1 MRWARSGPRTLRRAH
16 DRALVEAAQANG
28 GTVVKGLGDGVLVM
42 FAGAAE
48 AVAAGVA
55 MQRAVDLLA
64 RSERL
69 PLAIRVGV
77 SAGDVTLEDGDCFG
91 TPVVEAARLC
101 AAAEGGHVLV
111 AEVVRVLARG
121 RGGHEMTAIGELEL
135 KGLAEPV
142 PTFDVAWEPAA
153 GAADLR
159 TRTPYVGR
167 EREREV
173 LAGRIA
179 AGATVP
185 AVWCWSPASPESAR
199 RGSRTRCARSSTTS

>member
-1 MRWARSGPRTLRRAH
+1 MRWARTAPRRRAASH

-28 GTVVKGLGDGVLVM
+28 GTVVKGLGDGVLAM

-91 TPVVEAARLC
+91 TPVVEASRLC
-101 AAAEGGHVLV
+101 AAADGGQVLV

-121 RGGHEMTAIGELEL
+121 A
-135 KGLAEPV
+135 
-142 PTFDVAWEPAA
+142 VA
-153 GAADLR
+153 
-159 TRTPYVGR
+159 TR
-167 EREREV
+167 
-173 LAGRIA
+173 
-179 AGATVP
+179 
-185 AVWCWSPASPESAR
+185 
-199 RGSRTRCARSSTTS
+199 